1 MVHIKKKSLNFNLIN
16 FFLSKGI
23 LTAKKKKKESSPTP
37 QFKKHRQLFNMLS
50 SRVMRYLSFCDSQI
64 SQGIL
69 PFRFTDV
76 VIYSRI
82 IFIFY
87 DSTIVLYVYTTL
99 SLSIHLL
106 LDI

>member
-1 MVHIKKKSLNFNLIN
+1 
-16 FFLSKGI
+16 
-23 LTAKKKKKESSPTP
+23 
-37 QFKKHRQLFNMLS
+37 
-50 SRVMRYLSFCDSQI
+50 MRYLSFCDSQI

-82 IFIFY
+82 ISIFY
-87 DSTIVLYVYTTL
+87 DSTILLYVYTTL